1 MKSIGISLLFALLSG
16 SVQAQS
22 VLGTPVGQWT
32 SFYSYNEVTDMV
44 EDGTTFYVGTLS
56 GFYTYNRNNGDI
68 EAFNKISGMA
78 NPGVARLSHD
88 ITTGITVIG
97 YQNSNIDLFKDNT
110 FFNIPSLFLSQVS
123 GNKDINDIVC
133 KSGFAYI
140 ATGKGLIVVN
150 LSRKEIRETVVFYDN
165 NTEQRILGA
174 AVSGNTIYVTTS
186 NGVYRSA
193 LDNPSFIYYG
203 NWDKIDNGIYTRI
216 ISQGDKLYL
225 LNDTEI
231 AVYEANTLRP
241 FYTHTRSI
249 ANIYPLSGNRIGF
262 SDYTSNSTIPD
273 NAYMLDASG
282 QPADSIPQRKIVKVI
297 ESAGQVYVGE
307 YKTGLRRKNGQEYT
321 TYVPN
326 AITDYQAADVYAYNG
341 DFAVAHGG
349 HRDNLNPIY
358 NTSIYTIFKDNMFY
372 NLSWVSNNYNFI
384 DFVRI
389 IRDRKT
395 GTYYSTAFR
404 GGVSEMSAEL
414 SPREY
419 RDVFEPRKGDPSGD
433 IYTYGLALDS
443 RDNLWVVN
451 YGTDRLLKVKTPDG
465 NWYSS
470 SIIIN
475 PLTSGQPASLQGL
488 VGDIVIDKSDN
499 MWLVPFGTG
508 GLIVYNVNGT
518 VDNNSD
524 DFYKVLQAGKG
535 KGNLPSNNVQCVA
548 VDKNDNVWIGTDI
561 GIAVYSCGYDIKQN
575 CDADIPVIQ
584 NDDFPGYLFQEI
596 SITALAVDGAN
607 RKWVGTNTGLW
618 LVSEDGRQT
627 IHQFTT
633 DNSPLPSNNIRRIN
647 IDPMTGDVYIATD
660 MGLVRYKGTATD
672 GRESMEKPLEIYP
685 NPVPSGFGGMIAI
698 NGLTEN
704 ADVRI
709 VDMNG
714 QLVFRTTAN
723 GGQAVWDGRD
733 YLGKRAQ
740 SGVYIVMVR
749 SKDGVEKAN
758 GKIIFRE

>member
-1 MKSIGISLLFALLSG
+1 MKSIGISLLLAILSG
-16 SVQAQS
+16 SAQAQS

-44 EDGTTFYVGTLS
+44 EDGTTFYVGTVS
-56 GFYTYNRNNGDI
+56 GFYTYNKNSGDI

-78 NPGVARLSHD
+78 NPGVSRLSHD
-88 ITTGITVIG
+88 PTTGITVIG
-97 YQNSNIDLFKDNT
+97 YINSNIDLFKDNT

-133 KSGFAYI
+133 KNGLAYI

-150 LSRKEIRETVVFYDN
+150 LSRKEIKETVVFYDN

-174 AVSGNTIYVTTS
+174 AITGNTIYVTTS

-203 NWDKIDNGIYTRI
+203 NWEKVDNGIYTEI
-216 ISQGDKLYL
+216 IAQQDRLYL
-225 LNDTEI
+225 LSDSTI
-231 AVYEANTLRP
+231 HVYENNTMGS
-241 FYTHTRSI
+241 FYVHTNSI
-249 ANIYPLSGNRIGF
+249 ASIYALSDNKIGF
-262 SDYTSNSTIPD
+262 SDYTTLISEPD
-273 NAYMLDASG
+273 NAYILNAVAQVTESFT
-282 QPADSIPQRKIVKVI
+282 QRKVVKI
-297 ESAGQVYVGE
+297 LESGGQTYIGE
-307 YKTGLRRKNGQEYT
+307 YKTGLRRKNGNEYT

-326 AITDYQAADVYAYNG
+326 AITDYQAADVCAYG
-341 DFAVAHGG
+341 GIFAVAHGG
-349 HRDNLNPIY
+349 HRDNLNPLY
-358 NTSIYTIFKDNMFY
+358 NRSIYTIFKDNMFY
-372 NLSWVSNNYNFI
+372 NLTWVSSNPDFI

-389 IRDRKT
+389 IRSPKT
-395 GTYYSTAFR
+395 GTFYSTAFR

-414 SPREY
+414 TPREY
-419 RDVFEPRKGDPSGD
+419 RDMFEPRKGDPSGD

-451 YGTDRLLKVKTPDG
+451 YGTDRLLKVKTPEG
-465 NWYSS
+465 SWHNST
-470 SIIIN
+470 IISN
-475 PLTSGQPASLQGL
+475 PLTANQPASQQGM

-508 GLIVYNVNGT
+508 GLIVYNANGT
-518 VDNNSD
+518 PDNNSD
-524 DFYKVLQAGKG
+524 DYYKVLQAGKG
-535 KGNLPSNNVQCVA
+535 RGNLPSNNVQCVA
-548 VDKNDNVWIGTDI
+548 VDKNENVWIGTDI

-633 DNSPLPSNNIRRIN
+633 DNSPLPSNNIRRVN
-647 IDPMTGDVYIATD
+647 IDPMTGDVYVSTD

-672 GRESMEKPLEIYP
+672 GRETMEKPLEIYP
-685 NPVPSGFGGMIAI
+685 NPVASGFGGMIAI

-723 GGQAVWDGRD
+723 GGQAVWNGKD

-749 SKDGVEKAN
+749 SKDGTEKAS